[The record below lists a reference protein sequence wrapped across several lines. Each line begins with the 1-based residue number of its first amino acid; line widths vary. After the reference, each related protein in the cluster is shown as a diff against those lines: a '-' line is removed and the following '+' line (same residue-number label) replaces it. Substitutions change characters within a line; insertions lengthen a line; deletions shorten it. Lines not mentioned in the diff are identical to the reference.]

1 MEIGWKQRRGEGG
14 AGRLAW
20 QGGARVGAALRGAGR
35 PERRG
40 GEQLGLSEQDVLRNE
55 GGEP

>member
-1 MEIGWKQRRGEGG
+1 MEIGWKQRRGEEARGG
-14 AGRLAW
+14 WPAGRGLELEQLW
-20 QGGARVGAALRGAGR
+20 RGAGR